1 MKPLI
6 TFSVSGQEIE
16 LLVLDEKLFNLL
28 RADLYLCQ
36 EMDETDFAINLMKLF
51 FHIFVCIESGR

>member
-1 MKPLI
+1 M
-6 TFSVSGQEIE
+6 SGQEIE

-36 EMDETDFAINLMKLF
+36 ELDETDFAINLMKFSIYLF
-51 FHIFVCIESGR
+51 ALNLEDEDRQNCRR